1 MLFNSLH
8 FLFFLPV
15 VVLLYYLL
23 AQRFRWILIFIASCY
38 FYMAFVPKYI
48 LILFLII
55 LIDYSAA
62 LFIEKA
68 EGRRKLLY
76 LVASLCANLLLL
88 CFFKYFNFLN
98 ENLTAV
104 FSLFGKEFTPVNL
117 NILLPIGLSFHTFQ
131 SMSYTI
137 EVYKG
142 RQKAERHLGYFAN
155 YVLFFPQMV
164 AGPIERYETLG
175 NELKQVHRPLY
186 QNFSDGFKLVLYGL
200 FVKMVVADN
209 IAPLVNEVYMDPEQ
223 YSSADV
229 WLAVFL
235 FSFQIYADFSGY
247 SAIAL
252 GCARML
258 GITIMDNFKTPY
270 LSKSVSEFWSRWH
283 ISLSTWF
290 RDYVYIPLGG
300 NRVTIPRWSFNILV
314 VFMLSGL
321 WHGASWTF
329 VVWGA
334 LHGLMLLLERY
345 FSRIFKFEIKPG
357 WSLLNALLVVK
368 TFVVTSIIWIF
379 FRADN
384 FTKAKL
390 MILGL
395 FKNNTVNAKAGFLSK
410 AKLAILELLKG
421 SPVNAVDIKSLFPL
435 LFAGVLILFDLC
447 LYNSRFDKRLS
458 PLKMPYR
465 WAVYTVLLFFLLA
478 MSGTQKFTFI
488 YFQF

>member
-15 VVLLYYLL
+15 VVALYYLL

-55 LIDYSAA
+55 IIDYLAA
-62 LFIEKA
+62 LTIERIT
-68 EGRRKLLY
+68 GRLKLVY
-76 LVASLCANLLLL
+76 LVGSLSANILLL

-104 FSLFGKEFTPVNL
+104 FDLFGKEFTPVNL
-117 NILLPIGLSFHTFQ
+117 DILLPIGLSFHTFQ

-175 NELKQVHRPLY
+175 MELRQEHKPLY
-186 QNFSDGFKLVLYGL
+186 QNFSDGFKLILYGL
-200 FVKMVVADN
+200 FVKMAVADN
-209 IAPLVNEVYMDPEQ
+209 IAPLVNEVYLDPQQ

-300 NRVTIPRWSFNILV
+300 NRVGIPRWSFNILV

-345 FSRIFKFEIKPG
+345 FSRLFRFEIKEG
-357 WSLLNALLVVK
+357 WSFLNALLVVK

-390 MILGL
+390 MIVGL
-395 FKNNTVNAKAGFLSK
+395 FKNV
-410 AKLAILELLKG
+410 
-421 SPVNAVDIKSLFPL
+421 PVEAVEVKYKIPL
-435 LFAGVLILFDLC
+435 IFAGLLILLDLC

-465 WAVYTVLLFFLLA
+465 WAVYTVLLFCLFAL
-478 MSGTQKFTFI
+478 SGTQKFTFI